1 MQPIFLILGSPAA
14 GKSTISSALMQRFER
29 GLHIPVD
36 DLRCMVVSGLA
47 NVEAEPSAPL
57 LEQIR
62 LARASAASMA
72 RLYNAAGFAVVID
85 DFWHTQTPDW
95 DYREILEGVHRILLL
110 PSLEETLRR
119 LYERGK
125 EPAEVKPYL
134 EVGVRHI
141 HDAVREHPETTAG
154 WHVIDSSV
162 LDVEQTVERI
172 LKLTQIKP

>member
-36 DLRCMVVSGLA
+36 DLRVMVVSGLSDM
-47 NVEAEPSAPL
+47 EAEPSAPL

-72 RLYNAAGFAVVID
+72 RLYNAEGFAVVID

-95 DYREILEGVHRILLL
+95 DYREILDGGHRILLL
-110 PSLEETLRR
+110 PSLEENLKR

-125 EPAEVKPYL
+125 EPGEIKPYL
-134 EVGVRHI
+134 EAGVRHV
-141 HDAVREHPETTAG
+141 HDAVSTYPETTVG
-154 WHVIDSSV
+154 WHVLDSSRLSV
-162 LDVEQTVERI
+162 AQTVDQI
-172 LKLTQIKP
+172 LELTQIKP